1 MKTKVIFEVILLEKN
16 SIHNYSPLT
25 LTILNIPFSEKEV
38 NSTVLV
44 ETLESVSMQNIDLV
58 GTVTEVITDIGL
70 KSAKLDAD
78 EQAIVKKAGD
88 AMNNAMNYFAEA
100 FNSERINRD
109 ISEEEEKM
117 EELEADPIFFLKD
130 MLNDMKQQMF
140 DANDVMSLEE
150 DR

>member
-1 MKTKVIFEVILLEKN
+1 MIILEKD
-16 SIHNYSPLT
+16 SIHNYIPLT
-25 LTILNIPFSEKEV
+25 LTILNIYFSEKEI

-78 EQAIVKKAGD
+78 EQEIVKKAGD
-88 AMNNAMNYFAEA
+88 AMQNAMNYFAEA
-100 FNSERINRD
+100 FNSERINRE

-130 MLNDMKQQMF
+130 QLNDMKKQMF
-140 DANDVMSLEE
+140 DVNDVMSLEE

>member
-1 MKTKVIFEVILLEKN
+1 MKFN
-16 SIHNYSPLT
+16 NA
-25 LTILNIPFSEKEV
+25 NIPFSEKEI
-38 NSTVLV
+38 NSTVLI